1 MSESLTEFDVV
12 SEIVIS
18 SSIQMT
24 AFSFNSYQ
32 IAPSWALLLRRMLNK
47 KFKSILFYVHV
58 VELVRAVCK

>member
-1 MSESLTEFDVV
+1 
-12 SEIVIS
+12 
-18 SSIQMT
+18 MT

-58 VELVRAVCK
+58 VELVRAVCQ